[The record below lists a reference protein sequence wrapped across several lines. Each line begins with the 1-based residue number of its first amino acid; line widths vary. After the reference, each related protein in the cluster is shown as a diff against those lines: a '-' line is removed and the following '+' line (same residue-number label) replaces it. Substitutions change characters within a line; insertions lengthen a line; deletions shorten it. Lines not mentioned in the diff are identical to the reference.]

1 MIDIEKLKKEIK
13 GRIRKNVY
21 LDYHEGYNDALK
33 RTISIIESMEEE
45 SVSED
50 LEQKALSLFPVIMAD
65 KPFTEL
71 DLNEEKRR
79 IYKAGAN
86 WQKEKI
92 EKEYSDLNKGLV
104 SAKGLAVAMAY
115 DKGKED
121 MKHQMMKDAVEGTV
135 EEPECLLW
143 RIISDDLEGL
153 FVVNNNLHDGDRVK
167 IIIIKMD

>member
-86 WQKEKI
+86 WQKE
-92 EKEYSDLNKGLV
+92 
-104 SAKGLAVAMAY
+104 
-115 DKGKED
+115 
-121 MKHQMMKDAVEGTV
+121 QMMKDAVEGTV

>member
-50 LEQKALSLFPVIMAD
+50 LEKEIINYIGFPQEVDEDISTTMMRKAARHF
-65 KPFTEL
+65 
-71 DLNEEKRR
+71 
-79 IYKAGAN
+79 AN
-86 WQKEKI
+86 WQKE
-92 EKEYSDLNKGLV
+92 
-104 SAKGLAVAMAY
+104 
-115 DKGKED
+115 
-121 MKHQMMKDAVEGTV
+121 QMMKDAVEGTV

>member
-50 LEQKALSLFPVIMAD
+50 LEKEIINYIGFPQEVDEDISTTMIRKAARHF
-65 KPFTEL
+65 
-71 DLNEEKRR
+71 
-79 IYKAGAN
+79 AN
-86 WQKEKI
+86 WQKE
-92 EKEYSDLNKGLV
+92 
-104 SAKGLAVAMAY
+104 
-115 DKGKED
+115 
-121 MKHQMMKDAVEGTV
+121 QMMKDAVEGTV

>member
-1 MIDIEKLKKEIK
+1 M
-13 GRIRKNVY
+13 Y

-50 LEQKALSLFPVIMAD
+50 LEKEIINYIGFPQEVDEDISTTMMRKAARHF
-65 KPFTEL
+65 
-71 DLNEEKRR
+71 
-79 IYKAGAN
+79 AN
-86 WQKEKI
+86 WQKE
-92 EKEYSDLNKGLV
+92 
-104 SAKGLAVAMAY
+104 
-115 DKGKED
+115 
-121 MKHQMMKDAVEGTV
+121 QMMKDAVEGTV

>member
-13 GRIRKNVY
+13 GRIRKDVY

-50 LEQKALSLFPVIMAD
+50 LEKEIINYIGFPQEVDEDISTTMMRKAARHF
-65 KPFTEL
+65 
-71 DLNEEKRR
+71 
-79 IYKAGAN
+79 AN
-86 WQKEKI
+86 WQKEQI
-92 EKEYSDLNKGLV
+92 
-104 SAKGLAVAMAY
+104 
-115 DKGKED
+115 
-121 MKHQMMKDAVEGTV
+121 MKDAVEGTV

>member
-50 LEQKALSLFPVIMAD
+50 LEKEIINYIGFPQEVDEDISTTMMRKAARHF
-65 KPFTEL
+65 
-71 DLNEEKRR
+71 
-79 IYKAGAN
+79 AN
-86 WQKEKI
+86 WQKE
-92 EKEYSDLNKGLV
+92 
-104 SAKGLAVAMAY
+104 
-115 DKGKED
+115 
-121 MKHQMMKDAVEGTV
+121 QMMKDAVEGTV
-135 EEPECLLW
+135 EEPEYLLW

>member
-50 LEQKALSLFPVIMAD
+50 LEKEIINYIGFPQEVDEDISTTMMRKAARYF
-65 KPFTEL
+65 
-71 DLNEEKRR
+71 
-79 IYKAGAN
+79 AN
-86 WQKEKI
+86 WQKE
-92 EKEYSDLNKGLV
+92 
-104 SAKGLAVAMAY
+104 
-115 DKGKED
+115 
-121 MKHQMMKDAVEGTV
+121 QMMKDAVEGTV

>member
-21 LDYHEGYNDALK
+21 MDYHEGYNDALK

-50 LEQKALSLFPVIMAD
+50 LEKEIINYIGFPQEVDEDISTTMMRKAARHF
-65 KPFTEL
+65 
-71 DLNEEKRR
+71 
-79 IYKAGAN
+79 AN
-86 WQKEKI
+86 WQKE
-92 EKEYSDLNKGLV
+92 
-104 SAKGLAVAMAY
+104 
-115 DKGKED
+115 
-121 MKHQMMKDAVEGTV
+121 QMIKDAVEGTV

-153 FVVNNNLHDGDRVK
+153 FVVNNNLHDDDRVK